1 MGMYVF
7 FFSNLEQSGCIA
19 DNVGEL
25 ENVGSELFL
34 HVTEEQHR
42 IFGGESPKLCHC
54 KTKAMKEDKWDLLR
68 GSLNGNT
75 SPINRSNNKNN
86 AMYLL

>member
-1 MGMYVF
+1 MGMCF
-7 FFSNLEQSGCIA
+7 FFKSNLQQSGSIA

-42 IFGGESPKLCHC
+42 IFGGESTELCHC
-54 KTKAMKEDKWDLLR
+54 KTKAMKEDK
-68 GSLNGNT
+68 
-75 SPINRSNNKNN
+75 
-86 AMYLL
+86 